1 MADIVRDMDSQN
13 TLPNLE
19 PIDVARGLVA
29 IYDQLPPW
37 VESDPDAFQTVARR
51 VRHLFKQAKDPNR
64 LIFDDIAQELDDQG
78 WAILGREYL
87 GGGSRPT

>member
-1 MADIVRDMDSQN
+1 MSNVSRGLLSDMADIVRDIDSEN

-29 IYDQLPPW
+29 IYDQLPAW
-37 VESDPDAFQTVARR
+37 VGRTQHLSRSAKR

-64 LIFDDIAQELDDQG
+64 LIFRRYAAG
-78 WAILGREYL
+78 VG
-87 GGGSRPT
+87 